1 MIAPR
6 HILPAPHPTRF
17 EFAMQLTLATPFT
30 RFLSRPS
37 VQPSFAATSAREE
50 AAISQLDQIAAQN
63 LQATRQGLGGT
74 AMFLALIGGLV
85 ILGSASMWSSGSEE
99 SRKPAVAAESRA
111 APVMQAPVAAV
122 AEMVATP
129 PAVAAAALPAAV
141 ETTAQPLVIAAAE
154 PVAAVDD
161 AARKARAKQQAEA
174 RRKVAEAAQQRAL
187 AEETQRLQLAQQRET
202 ERAEQQAELARQRAA
217 AERSRLAAAQLA
229 SDSRRNVG
237 DMCAAAGG
245 FISQQF
251 CHARECRKAE
261 HQGDG
266 VCVNLRETEAA
277 RLRASAER

>member
-1 MIAPR
+1 
-6 HILPAPHPTRF
+6 
-17 EFAMQLTLATPFT
+17 MQLILAIPFT
-30 RFLSRPS
+30 RFLFRPS

-63 LQATRQGLGGT
+63 LQAGKQGLGGA
-74 AMFLALIGGLV
+74 AMFLALVGGLV

-99 SRKPAVAAESRA
+99 PRKPAAAAESRA
-111 APVMQAPVAAV
+111 APVAQAPVAAV
-122 AEMVATP
+122 LAEIIAVVP
-129 PAVAAAALPAAV
+129 PAVSAV
-141 ETTAQPLVIAAAE
+141 VPPVATETTAEPVVVAAAE
-154 PVAAVDD
+154 SVAAVDD

-202 ERAEQQAELARQRAA
+202 ERAEQQAELTRQRAA
-217 AERSRLAAAQLA
+217 AERSRLAAAQVA